1 MVDAPDL
8 YEKPRGKSGARLAD
22 WLHACLAPETP
33 QTRKGLPMSEE
44 FDSAPGLESGN
55 DIDVFRDDEGRISPL
70 WLERLRAFLE
80 AGRGDD
86 VALVMEPLH
95 HSEVGDVLEQLH
107 PAERVALVRALGDR
121 FDFSAL
127 TEVDESI
134 RIDIMDA
141 LPNADIARGV
151 AELDNDDAVF
161 LLEDLEQEDRDEV
174 LDALPTFER
183 LALKR
188 SLDFPEESAGR
199 RMQTDFIAIPPF
211 WTVGQVIDYL
221 RAEKDLPDEFYQL
234 YVVDAAYKVLGTL
247 PLDKFLR
254 TQRATKID
262 EIMNTNLVLVKAEE
276 DQEDAARTFERYD
289 LVEVGVVDESGRL
302 VGVLT
307 IDDMVDVIHEEAD
320 EDIKLLAG
328 VGDEDVSDTTLD
340 TVRSRVPWLVVN
352 LFTAVMV
359 SFIIGLFNATIE
371 QMVALAVLMP
381 IVASMG
387 GNAGAQTMTVTVRA
401 LAMRELDGGRLRRL
415 IRREMVVGVANGV
428 IFAVLIGI
436 VTALRYG
443 NVQLGIVIA
452 MAMVIN
458 LIVAGTF
465 GILIPLTLDKLK
477 ADPAIASAV
486 FVTTVTDVVGFFAFL
501 GIAGL
506 WFGLF

>member
-1 MVDAPDL
+1 
-8 YEKPRGKSGARLAD
+8 
-22 WLHACLAPETP
+22 
-33 QTRKGLPMSEE
+33 MSDD
-44 FDSAPGLESGN
+44 FDVPPGLDAGT
-55 DIDVFRDDEGRISPL
+55 DVDMFRDAEGHISPL

-80 AGRGDD
+80 AGRGDE
-86 VALVMEPLH
+86 VATVIAPLH
-95 HSEVGDVLEQLH
+95 HSDLGDVLEQLD
-107 PAERVALVRALGDR
+107 PDERVALVRSLGEK

-134 RIDIMDA
+134 RLEIMEA
-141 LPNADIARGV
+141 LPNAEIARGV
-151 AELDNDDAVF
+151 AELDNDDAVY
-161 LLEDLEQEDRDEV
+161 LLEDLEQEDRDEI
-174 LDALPTFER
+174 LSALPTFER
-183 LALKR
+183 LVLKR

-221 RAEKDLPDEFYQL
+221 RDERDLPDEFYQL

-254 TQRATKID
+254 AQRATKID
-262 EIMNTNLVLVKAEE
+262 TIMNTNLVLVNASE
-276 DQEDAARTFERYD
+276 DQEEAARSFERYD

-307 IDDMVDVIHEEAD
+307 IDDIVDVIHEEAD

-328 VGDEDVSDTTLD
+328 VGDEDVSDTTVD

-352 LFTAVMV
+352 LVTAVLV
-359 SFIIGLFNATIE
+359 SFVIGLFNATIE

-415 IRREMVVGVANGV
+415 IRREMVVGVVNGV
-428 IFAVLIGI
+428 IFAILIGI

-443 NVQLGIVIA
+443 DVQLGIVIGL
-452 MAMVIN
+452 AMVIN
-458 LIVAGTF
+458 MIVAGTF

-486 FVTTVTDVVGFFAFL
+486 FVTTITDVIGFFAFL

>member
-1 MVDAPDL
+1 
-8 YEKPRGKSGARLAD
+8 
-22 WLHACLAPETP
+22 
-33 QTRKGLPMSEE
+33 MSEE
-44 FDSAPGLESGN
+44 FDPAPGLDTGN
-55 DIDVFRDDEGRISPL
+55 DSNVFRDADGRISAL

-80 AGRGDD
+80 AGRNDD

-95 HSEVGDVLEQLH
+95 HSEVGDVLEQLYA
-107 PAERVALVRALGDR
+107 AERLALVHALGEK

-134 RIDIMDA
+134 RLEIMEA
-141 LPNADIARGV
+141 LPNAAIARGV
-151 AELDNDDAVF
+151 AELDNDDAVY
-161 LLEDLEQEDRDEV
+161 LLEDLEQVDRDEI
-174 LDALPTFER
+174 LSALPTFER
-183 LALKR
+183 LTLKR
-188 SLDFPEESAGR
+188 SLDFPEDSAGR

-221 RAEKDLPDEFYQL
+221 RSEKDLPDEFYQL
-234 YVVDAAYKVLGTL
+234 YVVDASYTVLGTL

-254 TQRATKID
+254 TPRATKID
-262 EIMNTNLVLVKAEE
+262 SIMNTNFVLVNAEE
-276 DQEDAARTFERYD
+276 DQEEAARSFERYD

-307 IDDMVDVIHEEAD
+307 IDDIVDVIQEEAE
-320 EDIKLLAG
+320 EDIRLMAG
-328 VGDEDVSDTTLD
+328 VGDEDVSDSTLD
-340 TVRSRVPWLVVN
+340 TVKSRVPWLVVN
-352 LFTAVMV
+352 LVTAVLV
-359 SFIIGLFNATIE
+359 SLVIGLFNATIE

-415 IRREMVVGVANGV
+415 IRREMVVGVVNGV

-436 VTALRYG
+436 VTAFRYG
-443 NVQLGIVIA
+443 DVQLGIVIGL
-452 MAMVIN
+452 AMVIN
-458 LIVAGTF
+458 MIVAGTF

-486 FVTTVTDVVGFFAFL
+486 FVTTITDVIGFFAFL

>member
-1 MVDAPDL
+1 MSDDFDMP
-8 YEKPRGKSGARLAD
+8 PG
-22 WLHACLAPETP
+22 HET
-33 QTRKGLPMSEE
+33 
-44 FDSAPGLESGN
+44 GN
-55 DIDVFRDDEGRISPL
+55 DIDVFRDAEGRISAL
-70 WLERLRAFLE
+70 WLERLRAFID
-80 AGRGDD
+80 AGRGED

-95 HSEVGDVLEQLH
+95 HSDVGDVLEQLD
-107 PAERVALVRALGDR
+107 AEERLALVRALGDK

-134 RIDIMDA
+134 RLDIMEA

-161 LLEDLEQEDRDEV
+161 LLEDLEQEDRDEI
-174 LDALPTFER
+174 LQALPTFER
-183 LALKR
+183 LSLKR

-221 RAEKDLPDEFYQL
+221 RSEKDLPDEFYQL

-247 PLDKFLR
+247 PLDRFLR
-254 TQRATKID
+254 APRATKID
-262 EIMNTNLVLVKAEE
+262 SIMNTNLVLVKADE
-276 DQEDAARTFERYD
+276 DQEEAARSFERYD
-289 LVEVGVVDESGRL
+289 LVEVGVIDESERL

-307 IDDMVDVIHEEAD
+307 IDDIVDVIHEEAD

-328 VGDEDVSDTTLD
+328 VGDEDVSDTTVD

-359 SFIIGLFNATIE
+359 SFVIGLFNGTIE

-415 IRREMVVGVANGV
+415 IRREMVVGVVNGV
-428 IFAVLIGI
+428 IFAILIGI
-436 VTALRYG
+436 VTAVRYG
-443 NVQLGIVIA
+443 NVQLGIVIGL
-452 MAMVIN
+452 AMVIN
-458 LIVAGTF
+458 MIVAGTF
-465 GILIPLTLDKLK
+465 GILIPLTLDRLK

-486 FVTTVTDVVGFFAFL
+486 FVTTVTDIIGFFAFL